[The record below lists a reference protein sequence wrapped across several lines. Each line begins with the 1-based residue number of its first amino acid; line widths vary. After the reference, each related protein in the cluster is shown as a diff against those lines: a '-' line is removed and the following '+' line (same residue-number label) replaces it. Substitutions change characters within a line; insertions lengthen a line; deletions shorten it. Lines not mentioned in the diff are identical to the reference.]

1 MVTVKKADLSNVY
14 GIYEWNSECSR
25 KWTTKKFKSQNDMTE
40 TDYGDKDR
48 LTIWKAL
55 FKGQLTVLCNFL

>member
-14 GIYEWNSECSR
+14 GIYEKTVSALENER
-25 KWTTKKFKSQNDMTE
+25 QKKFKSQNHMTE

-55 FKGQLTVLCNFL
+55 LKGQLTVFYKFL